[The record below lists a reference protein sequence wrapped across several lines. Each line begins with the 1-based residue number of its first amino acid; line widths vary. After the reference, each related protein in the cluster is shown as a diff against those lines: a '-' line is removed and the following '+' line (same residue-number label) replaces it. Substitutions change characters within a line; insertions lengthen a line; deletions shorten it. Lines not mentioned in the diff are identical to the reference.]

1 MQRSTLSYS
10 YIELGPPVAICLLEE
25 ESSNHSAKCGGDRSA
40 YPQETRRKYAGP
52 FAGIATLA
60 FLTD

>member
-1 MQRSTLSYS
+1 MFTRGGKFPS
-10 YIELGPPVAICLLEE
+10 PR
-25 ESSNHSAKCGGDRSA
+25 KMWGDRSA
-40 YPQETRRKYAGP
+40 YPQETRRKYCGP